1 MTIIVKYS
9 CFPCGVRRA
18 DLEVPARGDEDVLV
32 WMQATAHRIA
42 QAHRLACPTCRHH
55 QIDELLIPAPPG
67 TDKVGGVQQQ

>member
-9 CFPCGVRRA
+9 CFPCAVRRA
-18 DLEVPARGDEDVLV
+18 DLEVPARGEEDVVTWL
-32 WMQATAHRIA
+32 QATAHRIA